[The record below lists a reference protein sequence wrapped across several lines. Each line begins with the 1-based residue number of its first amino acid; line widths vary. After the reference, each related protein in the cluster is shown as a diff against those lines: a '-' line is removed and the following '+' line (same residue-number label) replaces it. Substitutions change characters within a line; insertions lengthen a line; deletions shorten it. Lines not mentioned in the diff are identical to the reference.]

1 MAISLE
7 ILETDEQISAKI
19 RQELLRDINKR
30 LIRSTV
36 KLAPKLR
43 TIIKDSIQSQ
53 PEYISLRD
61 GDLMIEFGLIDGANR
76 LDTIIEY
83 WTNSLIINNKSVR
96 SIGGRFKGG
105 LEIKA
110 IKRDY
115 SDVLYLPESVFTTEK
130 GSDLRWLEWLL
141 LEGDNAIILDYSIMY
156 GNFKRSRTG
165 GGIMVQRKGSSWRV
179 PPEFSGTIDNNF
191 VTRALDEASVEIED
205 TIVKTVLGDL

>member
-1 MAISLE
+1 MAVNLK
-7 ILETDEQISAKI
+7 ILETDAQITAKI
-19 RQELLRDINKR
+19 RRVLIVDLNKR
-30 LIRSTV
+30 LVRSAT
-36 KLAPKLR
+36 KLGPKLR
-43 TIIKDSIQSQ
+43 KIIKDSIQSQ

-61 GDLMIEFGLIDGANR
+61 GDLMIELGLVDGSNR
-76 LDTIIEY
+76 LDSIIEH
-83 WTNSLIINNKSVR
+83 WIDSLIISLKPVR
-96 SIGGRFKGG
+96 SVGSKLKGG
-105 LEIKA
+105 IEIKA
-110 IKRDY
+110 IKSDY
-115 SDVLYLPESVFTTEK
+115 SDVLELSESVFTTEK